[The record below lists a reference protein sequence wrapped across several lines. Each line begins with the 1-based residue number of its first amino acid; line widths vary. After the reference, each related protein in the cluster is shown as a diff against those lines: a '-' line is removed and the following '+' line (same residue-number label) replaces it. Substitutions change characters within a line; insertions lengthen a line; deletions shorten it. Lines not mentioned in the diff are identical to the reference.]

1 MQLPDPVTDKLMI
14 VAVQGLALCQAFA
27 EMRSSQWTGPPIVTL
42 DNAKVHADDLGAP
55 NLSASC
61 ASVMV
66 GQA

>member
-1 MQLPDPVTDKLMI
+1 MI